1 MKLFLKILAG
11 IAIFLVVLIIALN
24 LYFTDERLK
33 SMILPEIQETV
44 GTNVQ
49 VEKMS
54 ITFFRTFPQFGLE
67 MEQFV
72 LPDPDGN
79 NVMTLDE
86 MIIGV
91 HLIPLLRDEISISEL
106 ILNEPSLT
114 YHVYEDGTTNIDFL
128 LDLAEEKPEP
138 TEEEGYAIAIP
149 SFSIESAT
157 IDYRDDS
164 DTTLVQLRDLDAT
177 ISLRFDELIESTVDA
192 DLGSLSAS
200 MDGENYV
207 ENLSISLNQTSTVD
221 LENEMLTLSEGV
233 LSIRGLGLNIS
244 GQISEWSS
252 EAPLLDLQF
261 SSSSENF
268 GELLRLAP
276 PEFDEQLEGLETRG
290 SLVLEGSVNGS
301 ITEDSLP
308 RFDLLVNVNDGYV
321 QNPDLP
327 DAIEDIVLEMTV
339 NNDLATIEEFRARA
353 DENTIYASGT
363 VERPLDDDAVF
374 SVEFDGDIDLATV
387 SRFYPIEEFGV
398 NQLSGLFAAEARANG
413 RIDQPEEASFSGS
426 FVLTDGSLQYTDVP
440 QPIEQINARIEANQ
454 DRVTIE
460 ESGFVAESN
469 TFSMSGSV
477 NNPLDENQRA
487 VDLTSN
493 LSFDLATI
501 KDFYP
506 IDEDTLEL
514 RGQFDANVTL
524 RGAVD
529 PDNLEELLQ
538 QSTFNLRDGYIAHQ
552 DLGKPL
558 EEVVME
564 AEATSTQLNI
574 SQARFRTGEN
584 NLAMTGSVS
593 NYLSEDPTFDISL
606 DGNAA
611 LGEVSAYY
619 SLEPWIQE
627 LTGEAQMR
635 LSASGP
641 AGDPMQIALNG
652 SLEIENVSAVGDSL
666 PQPISDLRGQL
677 SVTPDEM
684 SLEDFYMNFGSSDI
698 GLNGT
703 LNNYLGFMEEHE
715 FTSTMPSISGT
726 YTSQL
731 LNMDEMI
738 DWDEETDP
746 DEPIPIELP
755 NMTSSVTAEIDS
767 LVIFGLSIT
776 EIAGT
781 GKTTPDQILMEDA
794 SAAMF
799 NGTATGNMEW
809 NVPQPDRTNMTFNGN
824 LEGLTAEAFFE
835 ETGFLGEDSRFHEYI
850 TGEFSTEINYFTEF
864 DETITPD
871 MTTTDADGS
880 FGMTRASLEGHP
892 IQTQVARFLRADE
905 LNKVNLDEWTAMFTI
920 QDAVLTFEDFSLTSD
935 NIGVELEGTQHMITD
950 EIDFKATLL
959 LPEQFKG
966 AIASVISNRAADAL
980 QTEDGRMAVPIL
992 ITGTSQDP
1000 QVRPDSSV
1008 INQIIEDAIKEGAGN
1023 VIRRLFNGN

>member
-11 IAIFLVVLIIALN
+11 LAILFVVLLIALN

-33 SMILPEIQETV
+33 SMILPQIQETV

-67 MEQFV
+67 MEQFT

-79 NVMTLDE
+79 NVVTLNE

-91 HLIPLLRDEISISEL
+91 HLFPLLRDEISISEL
-106 ILNEPSLT
+106 ILNRPSLT

-128 LDLAEEKPEP
+128 LDLAEDDPEP

-149 SFSIESAT
+149 SFTIESAE

-164 DTTLVQLRDLDAT
+164 DTTLVQIRDLNAT

-192 DLGSLSAS
+192 NLGSLSAS
-200 MDGENYV
+200 IGGENYI
-207 ENLSISLNQTSTVD
+207 ENLAISLNQTSTVD
-221 LENEMLTLSEGV
+221 LENELLTLTEGV
-233 LSIRGLGLNIS
+233 LSIRGLALNIS
-244 GQISEWSS
+244 GQISQWSA
-252 EAPLLDLQF
+252 EAPMLDLQF

-276 PEFDEQLEGLETRG
+276 PEFDEQLEGLVTRG
-290 SLVLEGSVNGS
+290 SLVLEGSVNGTFS
-301 ITEDSLP
+301 EESMP
-308 RFDLLVNVNDGYV
+308 RFDLLINVNDGYL

-327 DAIEDIVLEMTV
+327 DAIEDIVLQLTI
-339 NNDLATIEEFRARA
+339 NNDLATVQEFRARA

-363 VERPLDDDAVF
+363 LERPLDDDGVF
-374 SVEFDGDIDLATV
+374 SIEFDGDIDLATI

-398 NQLSGLFAAEARANG
+398 NQLSGLLAAEARANG
-413 RIDQPEEASFSGS
+413 RVDQPEEASFTGS
-426 FVLTDGSLQYTDVP
+426 FVLTNGALQYIDVP
-440 QPIEQINARIEANQ
+440 RPIEQINARIQANQ

-460 ESGFVAESN
+460 ESGFVAANN

-477 NNPLDENQRA
+477 DNPLDENRRA

-493 LSFDLATI
+493 LRFDLATI

-524 RGAVD
+524 RGTVD
-529 PDNLEELLQ
+529 PDNLERLLQ
-538 QSTFNLRDGYIAHQ
+538 QSTFNLRDGYIAHR

-558 EEVVME
+558 EDVVME
-564 AEATSTQLNI
+564 AEATSTRLNI

-593 NYLSEDPTFDISL
+593 NYLSDDPTFDISL
-606 DGNAA
+606 DGNADFGDIA
-611 LGEVSAYY
+611 NYY

-627 LTGEAQMR
+627 LTGNAQMR
-635 LSASGP
+635 LSARGP
-641 AGDPMQIALNG
+641 AGDPMQIQLNG
-652 SLEIENVSAVGDSL
+652 SLTVENVSAVGDSL

-677 SVTPDEM
+677 NITPNEM
-684 SLEDFYMNFGSSDI
+684 SLTNFTMNFGSSDI
-698 GLNGT
+698 GLDGT
-703 LNNYLGFMEEHE
+703 LTNYLGFMEEHE
-715 FTSTMPSISGT
+715 STSTMPSVTGT
-726 YTSQL
+726 YRSQL
-731 LNMDEMI
+731 LDMDEMI
-738 DWDEETDP
+738 DWDEEIDP

-755 NMTSSVTAEIDS
+755 NMTSSVTAEIDR
-767 LVIFGLSIT
+767 LVIFGLNIT
-776 EIAGT
+776 EIRGT
-781 GKTTPDQILMEDA
+781 GRTTPTQILMEDA
-794 SAAMF
+794 SAVMF
-799 NGTATGNMEW
+799 DGTATGNMEW
-809 NVPQPDRTNMTFNGN
+809 NVPRPDRTNMTFNGN

-835 ETGFLGEDSRFHEYI
+835 ETGFLGENSRFHEYI

-871 MTTTDADGS
+871 IATTNADGS

-920 QDAVLTFEDFSLTSD
+920 RDAVLTFEDFTLTSD

-950 EIDFKATLL
+950 EINFKATLL

-966 AIASVISNRAADAL
+966 AISSVISSRAANAL
-980 QTEDGRMAVPIL
+980 QMDDGRMAVPIL
-992 ITGTSQDP
+992 ITGTSQSP
-1000 QVRPDSSV
+1000 QVRPDTSV
-1008 INQIIEDAIKEGAGN
+1008 INQIIEDAIREGAGN